1 VKRLWLIAA
10 VLGSASL
17 AAWAGLEAYRRAGTP
32 AAPPAAMDIPSTAVR
47 RGNVTFSVTAKGEL
61 QGGDSAMLTAPMAGG
76 VELVITSLREPGEL
90 VKAGDTVVEFDTTE
104 LTFNLREAEA
114 DLAEAQQQL
123 RRATA
128 ESKAREE
135 EARYALLKAE
145 SDLRI
150 AELEARRNDM
160 LAAIAARQNELAVE
174 SARDRLR
181 QLQEDLASRKATTE
195 AGIAIQEAAVK
206 KAEVKAD
213 MARKMIDSMTLRAA
227 ADGYVSIQQNTGGG
241 FFMWGMELP
250 IFQVGNTVRP
260 GMAVAQIPNL
270 KSMQVSARI
279 SELDRGHLA
288 VGQEAKIDVVATPA
302 TSFHGKIVNIGNTT
316 GPPWDRRFECKL
328 GIDDPTAELRPGMSA
343 KIEIITAEL
352 SDVLWLPSQ
361 ALFDRDGQKFVYLSR
376 AGSFAPVDVDL
387 VRSGESKV
395 VISSLEEGAVVAL
408 SDPTKK
414 AETAATG
421 SASEAITGR

>member
-1 VKRLWLIAA
+1 MKRLWILAI

-17 AAWAGLEAYRRAGTP
+17 AAWAGLEVYRNTETP
-32 AAPPAAMDIPSTAVR
+32 EGGADIPTTIVQ
-47 RGNVTFSVTAKGEL
+47 RGNVTFSVSAKGEL
-61 QGGDSAMLTAPMAGG
+61 QGGNSAMLTAPMAGR

-90 VKAGDTVVEFDTTE
+90 VRAGDTVVEFDTTE
-104 LTFNLREAEA
+104 LTFDLREAEA
-114 DLAEAQQQL
+114 DLAEAEEQL
-123 RRATA
+123 RQAKA
-128 ESKAREE
+128 ESLAREE

-145 SDLRI
+145 SDLRL

-181 QLQEDLASRKATTE
+181 QLQEDLASRKATTQ
-195 AGIAIQEAAVK
+195 AGIAIQQAAVK
-206 KAEVKAD
+206 KAQVKAE
-213 MARKMIDSMTLRAA
+213 MAKKIIDSMTLRAP
-227 ADGYVSIQQNTGGG
+227 ADGYVSIQQNSNTGMLM
-241 FFMWGMELP
+241 FGMELP
-250 IFQVGNTVRP
+250 IFQVGNAVRP

-270 KSMQVSARI
+270 DTMQVSARI

-288 VGQEAKIDVVATPA
+288 VGQEAKIEVIATPNHVFRGRIA
-302 TSFHGKIVNIGNTT
+302 NIGNTM

-328 GIDDPTAELRPGMSA
+328 EIDDPLEELRPGMSA
-343 KIEIITAEL
+343 KIEIVTAEL

-376 AGSFAPVDVDL
+376 GGSFAPVDVEL
-387 VRSGESKV
+387 VRAGESKV
-395 VISSLEEGAVVAL
+395 VVEGLEENATVAL
-408 SDPTKK
+408 ADPTKM
-414 AETAATG
+414 AEAGTTS

>member
-1 VKRLWLIAA
+1 VRRIWLLAI

-17 AAWAGLEAYRRAGTP
+17 AAWAGLEVYRKADKPG
-32 AAPPAAMDIPSTAVR
+32 ADADIPTTAVQ
-47 RGNVTFSVTAKGEL
+47 RGDVTFSITAKGEL
-61 QGGDSAMLTAPMAGG
+61 QGGNSTMLTAPMAGG
-76 VELVITSLREPGEL
+76 VELVITSLRDPGEL
-90 VKAGDTVVEFDTTE
+90 VRAGDTVVEFDSTE

-114 DLAEAQQQL
+114 DLAEAEQQL
-123 RRATA
+123 RQAKA
-128 ESKAREE
+128 ESLAREE
-135 EARYALLKAE
+135 EARYSLLKAE
-145 SDLRI
+145 SDLRL

-174 SARDRLR
+174 SARDRLH
-181 QLQEDLASRKATTE
+181 QLQEDLASRKATTQ

-206 KAEVKAD
+206 KAQVKAA
-213 MARKMIDSMTLRAA
+213 MARKLIDSMTLRAA
-227 ADGYVSIQQNTGGG
+227 ADGYVSVQQNTSSGMI
-241 FFMWGMELP
+241 MWGMELP

-270 KSMQVSARI
+270 DGMQVSARI

-288 VGQEAKIDVVATPA
+288 VGQEAKIEVVATPGRA
-302 TSFHGKIVNIGNTT
+302 FRGRITNIGNTM

-328 GIDDPTAELRPGMSA
+328 AIDDPTPELRPGMSA
-343 KIEIITAEL
+343 QIEIITAEL

-376 AGSFAPVDVDL
+376 AGSFAPVDVEL
-387 VRSGESKV
+387 VRSGESRV
-395 VISSLEEGAVVAL
+395 VLQGLEEGAIVAL
-408 SDPTKK
+408 ADPTQR
-414 AETAATG
+414 AEAGTTG

>member
-1 VKRLWLIAA
+1 MRRVW
-10 VLGSASL
+10 VLAIVLASASL
-17 AAWAGLEAYRRAGTP
+17 AAWAGLEVYSRTDTP
-32 AAPPAAMDIPSTAVR
+32 VADVEIPTTEVR
-47 RGNVTFSVTAKGEL
+47 RGDVTFSVAAKGEL

-90 VKAGDTVVEFDTTE
+90 VRAGDTVVEFDATE

-114 DLAEAQQQL
+114 DLAEAEQQV

-128 ESKAREE
+128 ESQAREE

-145 SDLRI
+145 SDLRL

-174 SARDRLR
+174 AARDRLR

-206 KAEVKAD
+206 KAQVKAE
-213 MARKMIDSMTLRAA
+213 MARKMIESMTLRAA
-227 ADGYVSIQQNTGGG
+227 ADGYVSIQQNSNTGMI
-241 FFMWGMELP
+241 MWGMQLP

-260 GMAVAQIPNL
+260 GMGVAQIPNL
-270 KSMQVSARI
+270 GGMQVSARI

-288 VGQEAKIDVVATPA
+288 VGQAAKIEVVATPDKVFRGRI
-302 TSFHGKIVNIGNTT
+302 TNIGNTM

-328 GIDDPTAELRPGMSA
+328 AIDNPLPELRPGMSA
-343 KIEIITAEL
+343 KIEIITAEMT
-352 SDVLWLPSQ
+352 DVLWLPSQ

-376 AGSFAPVDVDL
+376 ASSFAPVDVEL

-395 VISSLEEGAVVAL
+395 VIRGLKENAIVAL
-408 SDPTKK
+408 ADPTKK
-414 AETAATG
+414 AEAGTTS
-421 SASEAITGR
+421 SASEALTGR